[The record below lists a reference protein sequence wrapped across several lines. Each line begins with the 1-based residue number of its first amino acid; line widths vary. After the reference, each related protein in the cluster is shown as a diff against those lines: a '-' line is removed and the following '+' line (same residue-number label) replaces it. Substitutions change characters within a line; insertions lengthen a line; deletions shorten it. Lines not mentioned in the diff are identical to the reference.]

1 MKPCLWRAALL
12 TVLALGLALPLT
24 ARPAPAADKIDIC
37 SLVSE
42 ADLAKLHR
50 KKLYPNPDNNGC
62 YWSLKP
68 KAMAYLH
75 IAIRRPGKPL
85 RKYFNANLPGHVKL
99 VEIKD
104 LGDGGLM
111 SVSEGSL
118 GVVVIKKGG
127 QVLQSA
133 VTFLD
138 IEPGSKKQKALW
150 DIYRR
155 ILAKL

>member
-1 MKPCLWRAALL
+1 MNRSLTRAALL
-12 TVLALGLALPLT
+12 TLLALSLALPVIT
-24 ARPAPAADKIDIC
+24 RPALAADKIDVC

-42 ADLAKLHR
+42 ADLAKLYR
-50 KKLYPNPDNNGC
+50 KKLHPNQDNTGC
-62 YWSLKP
+62 YWSEKP
-68 KAMAYLH
+68 KSMAYLH
-75 IAIRRPGKPL
+75 IAVRDSGKPL

-118 GVVVIKKGG
+118 GVVVIKKGDR
-127 QVLQSA
+127 VLQSA

-138 IEPGSKKQKALW
+138 IAPGSKKQKALW
-150 DIYRR
+150 EIYGR
-155 ILAKL
+155 ILDKM